1 MNHLNDP
8 NLIKKKTIN
17 NLRNTDYNFLYLL
30 EEYNIDNYI
39 YYNYLSSIDEFK
51 LKNIWNHIIKKWNH
65 MKLELKDNNDF
76 KKSEYIN
83 KNYNQIHDDMNDNKL
98 NEYINIFIDNS
109 LLKSIFVC
117 NCIYNY
123 IFSK

>member
-8 NLIKKKTIN
+8 NLIKKKIIN
-17 NLRNTDYNFLYLL
+17 NLRNTNYNFLDLL

-39 YYNYLSSIDEFK
+39 YYDYLSNIDEFK
-51 LKNIWNHIIKKWNH
+51 LKNIWNHIIKKWNYI
-65 MKLELKDNNDF
+65 KLELKDNKDF
-76 KKSEYIN
+76 KNSKYIN
-83 KNYNQIHDDMNDNKL
+83 INYSQIHIDINDNKL
-98 NEYINIFIDNS
+98 NELFNNFIDNS
-109 LLKSIFVC
+109 SFKCLFIC